1 MGQFSGKVVV
11 ITGGSSGIGEAAASL
26 FAQEGAKVIVASRG
40 AENGERVTEEI
51 KAAGGEAQ
59 FIQTDVADEAQVEAM
74 VLDVVSHY
82 GGIDVVFNNAGS
94 GPRGAWQE
102 DEESWH
108 HTIETVVSGTFYVC
122 KRVVPIMEARGGGAI
137 VNMSSIAAISGNL
150 PDYHPVHG
158 LALSHHASKGAI
170 DSYTRA
176 LAVEVGG
183 MNVRVN
189 CVRPGWISTP
199 LTNRN
204 KERAETVTA
213 PFFVGRQALK
223 YNGTSKDVAHAV
235 VFLAS
240 QRARFITGQILAI
253 DGGYTLT

>member
-1 MGQFSGKVVV
+1 VV
-11 ITGGSSGIGEAAASL
+11 
-26 FAQEGAKVIVASRG
+26 VASRG
-40 AENGERVTEEI
+40 PENGERVAKEVR
-51 KAAGGEAQ
+51 AAGGYAT

-74 VLDVVSHY
+74 VQESVSYY
-82 GGIDVVFNNAGS
+82 GGIDVVFNNAGA

-102 DEESWH
+102 DEESWR
-108 HTIETVVSGTFYVC
+108 HTIDTVVSGTFYVC
-122 KRVVPIMEARGGGAI
+122 KRVVPIMEARGGGTI
-137 VNMSSIAAISGNL
+137 VNMSSIAALSGNL

-158 LALSHHASKGAI
+158 LALSHHTSKGAI

-183 MNVRVN
+183 MNIRVN
-189 CVRPGWISTP
+189 CVRPGWIATP
-199 LTNRN
+199 LTKRN

-223 YNGTSKDVAHAV
+223 YNGTSEDVAHAV
-235 VFLAS
+235 MFLAS
-240 QRARFITGQILAI
+240 PLSRFITGQILAI